1 MRDYLRLIDTNT
13 CGPRY
18 DVTPLFADY
27 AAFMA
32 LVDDLATQLG
42 GLACDLVAG
51 IDALG
56 FILGTALAMRLGT
69 GFLAMRK
76 EGKLPVA
83 ADAQSFVD
91 YTGLTKTLELRRGAL
106 RAGTRVLLVDEWI
119 ETGAQMWA
127 ASALIERQGG
137 IVAGV
142 ATINLDDNE
151 RTAALRARYPCFSV
165 WRDQQP

>member
-1 MRDYLRLIDTNT
+1 VEGHDARVSPSDRYKHGFNT
-13 CGPRY
+13 RGPRY

-27 AAFMA
+27 AAFVA
-32 LVDDLATQLG
+32 LVDDLTTQLG

-69 GFLAMRK
+69 GFLAIRK
-76 EGKLPVA
+76 EGKLSVA

-106 RAGTRVLLVDEWI
+106 RA
-119 ETGAQMWA
+119 

-151 RTAALRARYPCFSV
+151 RKAALRTRYPSFSV

>member
-1 MRDYLRLIDTNT
+1 M
-13 CGPRY
+13 
-18 DVTPLFADY
+18 TPLFADY
-27 AAFMA
+27 AAFVA

-69 GFLAMRK
+69 GFLAIRK

-106 RAGTRVLLVDEWI
+106 RAGARVLLVDEWV
-119 ETGAQMWA
+119 ETGAQMWG

-151 RTAALRARYPCFSV
+151 RTAALRSRYPCFSV